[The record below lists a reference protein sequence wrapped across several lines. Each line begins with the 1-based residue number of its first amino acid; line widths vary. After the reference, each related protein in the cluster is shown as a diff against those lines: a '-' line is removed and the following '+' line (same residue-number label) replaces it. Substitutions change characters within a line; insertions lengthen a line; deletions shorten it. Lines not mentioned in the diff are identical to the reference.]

1 MRQAFAFA
9 VKRTASITK
18 AAVATVLAIGIL
30 AGAAPAAEANSKY
43 AAIVIDARTGETLY
57 SRNADAAR
65 YPASL
70 TKMMTL
76 YMLFEAMAAGRVNKS
91 TPVPFSKNAAAEPP
105 TKLGVK
111 AGGAV
116 PVETAIYALI
126 TRSANDVATAV
137 GEMLAGSE
145 QAFAQRMTARAR
157 SLGMGSTTFRNAHGL
172 PNTAQ
177 KTTARDLAILAIAL
191 REHFP
196 QYYSYFSTRGFNYGK
211 QRINTHNR
219 MFGRIEGVDGLKT
232 GYTRA
237 SGFNLA
243 TSVRAGGRSV
253 VAVVMGGQSGRS
265 RDDHM
270 AELLREYLP
279 KASTRGGGAL
289 VARGPVAREVA
300 EIAQTAAA
308 AVASAVTL
316 PHRDAPTPDSRP
328 AEMATAFAEPAR
340 AVAAAVV
347 PAARPSAPIQEEVG
361 EGDIDTVETSS
372 TTAPIHGWVIQ
383 IASTGS
389 ESEAL
394 DLLSRTAAEHA
405 RILAGRTPFTEP
417 FVKDGVR
424 YHRARYAGF
433 SSKNAAWD
441 ACGALKKQRVAC
453 YAVLQQ

>member
-1 MRQAFAFA
+1 VRQAFAFA
-9 VKRTASITK
+9 VKRTASIMK
-18 AAVATVLAIGIL
+18 AAVASVLAMGIL
-30 AGAAPAAEANSKY
+30 AGASPAAEANSKY
-43 AAIVIDARTGETLY
+43 AAIVIDARTGKTLY
-57 SRNADAAR
+57 ARNADAAR

-177 KTTARDLAILAIAL
+177 KTTARDLAILSVAL

-219 MFGRIEGVDGLKT
+219 MFGRIEGVDGIKT

-243 TSVRAGGRSV
+243 TSVQAGGRYV

-289 VARGPVAREVA
+289 VARAPIGREVA
-300 EIAQTAAA
+300 EIAQSAVA
-308 AVASAVTL
+308 AVASVAL

-328 AEMATAFAEPAR
+328 AETATAFAAPER
-340 AVAAAVV
+340 VVTAAVV
-347 PAARPSAPIQEEVG
+347 PAARPSMPVQEEIG
-361 EGDIDTVETSS
+361 EGDIDTVETGS

-383 IASTGS
+383 IASAGS

-405 RILAGRTPFTEP
+405 RVLAGRTPFTEP

-433 SSKNAAWD
+433 ASKNAAWD

>member
-18 AAVATVLAIGIL
+18 AAIATVLAMGIL

-43 AAIVIDARTGETLY
+43 AAIVIDARTGKTLY
-57 SRNADAAR
+57 ARNADAAR

-76 YMLFEAMAAGRVNKS
+76 YMLFEAMTAGRVNKS

-111 AGGAV
+111 AGGAI

-177 KTTARDLAILAIAL
+177 KTTARDLAVLSIAL

-219 MFGRIEGVDGLKT
+219 MFGRIEGVDGIKT

-243 TSVRAGGRSV
+243 TSVQAGGRNV
-253 VAVVMGGQSGRS
+253 VAVVMGGKSGRS
-265 RDDHM
+265 RDDQM
-270 AELLREYLP
+270 AALLREYLP

-289 VARGPVAREVA
+289 VARAPIDRN
-300 EIAQTAAA
+300 EIAPTAPAA
-308 AVASAVTL
+308 IASALAL
-316 PHRDAPTPDSRP
+316 PRRNAPTPDSRP
-328 AEMATAFAEPAR
+328 TETVASAFAAPER
-340 AVAAAVV
+340 MTTAAIV
-347 PAARPSAPIQEEVG
+347 PAARPSMPMQEEIG

-383 IASTGS
+383 IASAGS
-389 ESEAL
+389 ESDAL

-433 SSKNAAWD
+433 NSKNAAWD